1 MMKLGSYTIEKL
13 LGEGSFGKVHLTR
26 KEGDSKKYATNYIS
40 IVSKNALRF

>member
-26 KEGDSKKYATNYIS
+26 KEGDSKKYATKELDREEIDS
-40 IVSKNALRF
+40 SE